1 MRGRHRLTPLAQLLE
16 PPRSGSPDTKG
27 EANVCR
33 RMPGRVAS
41 AVLRR
46 AVGEDRAASPKPKIA
61 ISHPMLELRT

>member
-1 MRGRHRLTPLAQLLE
+1 MVPQI
-16 PPRSGSPDTKG
+16 PKG
-27 EANVCR
+27 EANACR
-33 RMPGRVAS
+33 RMPGRLAS

>member
-1 MRGRHRLTPLAQLLE
+1 MRGIVSRHLLNSWNHQGVV
-16 PPRSGSPDTKG
+16 PQIPKG
-27 EANVCR
+27 EANFCR

-41 AVLRR
+41 PVLRR